1 MKKVLVL
8 GAGMVAGAHVRYL
21 LGLPDVRVTVAS
33 RTLRKAAEIVAG
45 HPRGEAR
52 QVDLADEA
60 ALERFIRECDVAVSL
75 LPFVYHP
82 IVAALCV
89 KHGRHMVTTSY
100 VKEPM
105 VALDGPARKSGVILL
120 NEMGVDPGIDHM
132 TAMRVIDRVR
142 AQGGVVT
149 SFRSWCGGLPAPE
162 ANTNPFGYKFSWSP
176 KGVLLAGMNPA
187 RYLED
192 GREVF
197 VDGDALFDRRWTVPV
212 AVEGTSIDF
221 EGYPNRD
228 SLPYLDTYGLTGA
241 RTMFR
246 GTLRYAGWCEVMNGV
261 KALGFLGEQSWDDLA
276 GLTYRQ
282 FTARLLGSAGTDVKV
297 EAAAKLGV
305 GLDAPV
311 IRDLDWLG
319 FFGDDPLTIGRGA
332 PVDVLT
338 ARMLEKMRYA
348 DGERDLLVLQH
359 QFLAEY
365 PGIAGRPA
373 RSGHVVSTM
382 IDFGVPGG
390 DTSMSRTV
398 GLPAAIG
405 VKLILQGAIT
415 LTGVQVPVVS
425 EIYEPVLSELE
436 SMGIHFSETWE
447 TVA

>member
-8 GAGMVAGAHVRYL
+8 GAGMVAGAHVGYL
-21 LGLPDVRVTVAS
+21 LGLPDVHVTVAS
-33 RTLRKAAEIVAG
+33 RTLRKAEEIVGG

-52 QVDLADEA
+52 QVDLTDEGA
-60 ALERFIRECDVAVSL
+60 IEHFIRECDVAVSL

-82 IVAALCV
+82 VVAAFCV
-89 KHGRHMVTTSY
+89 KHGKHMVSTSY

-105 VALDGPARKSGVILL
+105 AALDGPAKEAGVILL

-132 TAMRVIDRVR
+132 TAMRVVDKVR
-142 AQGGVVT
+142 AQGGAVT
-149 SFRSWCGGLPAPE
+149 SFRSWCGGLPAPD

-176 KGVLLAGMNPA
+176 RGVLLAGMNPA

-192 GREVF
+192 GGEVF
-197 VDGDALFDRRWTVPV
+197 VDGDVLFERRWTVPV
-212 AVEGTSIDF
+212 TVEGAVIDF

-228 SLPYLDTYGLTGA
+228 SLPYLETYGLTGA

-261 KALGFLGEQSWDDLA
+261 KALGLLGEEVWEDLE

-282 FTARLLGSAGTDVKV
+282 FTARLLGGAGVDVRS
-297 EAAAKLGV
+297 EAAEKLGV
-305 GLDAPV
+305 SPDAPV
-311 IRDLDWLG
+311 VRDLDWLG

-338 ARMLEKMRYA
+338 ARMLEKMSYA
-348 DGERDLLVLQH
+348 PGERDMLVLQH

-365 PGIAGRPA
+365 PATSAQLAKSEHI
-373 RSGHVVSTM
+373 VSTM
-382 IDFGVPGG
+382 IDFGIPGG

-415 LTGVQVPVVS
+415 LTGVQVPVVP
-425 EIYEPVLSELE
+425 EIYEPVLDELE
-436 SMGIHFSETWE
+436 SMGIHFSESWE
-447 TVA
+447 TVG